1 MLHFSKAP
9 RRGSDQVA
17 EVRRA
22 TLAVTRATQSSQ
34 SHSRSDGIG
43 LQRNM
48 GNRGMMLLA
57 QSQRQDFA
65 HVDVGGEEM
74 SPTKDAQLHIAVDQV
89 APSDRVMRVP
99 AEPYVRQIHVDLN
112 RPQRVS
118 LDWQGT
124 PPPDARSNFRCS
136 TGKGYGDP
144 GDPAGICTRACCTPG
159 VNPCESPYDQ
169 RRSTGSCCTPIGD
182 FVIQS
187 KERDHAVE
195 GGTIPFWMYFYR
207 SRGIALHEYSP
218 VDGTPLSHGC
228 VRLDS
233 VNAEMLFNHSYVG
246 VTRVTVAGT
255 ATPACPAGQG
265 VACTT
270 SASAEPGRAADA
282 LAANVEREEV
292 DSGV

>member
-1 MLHFSKAP
+1 VLHRSKTP
-9 RRGSDQVA
+9 RREGAQVT

-22 TLAVTRATQSSQ
+22 TLAVTRITQSSQ
-34 SHSRSDGIG
+34 NHSPSDDIR
-43 LQRNM
+43 LQRSM

-57 QSQRQDFA
+57 HPQKQESVRVEVNRGMHLA
-65 HVDVGGEEM
+65 
-74 SPTKDAQLHIAVDQV
+74 KDAQQRIAVDQL
-89 APSDRVMRVP
+89 APSDRIMKAPV
-99 AEPYVRQIHVDLN
+99 EPYVRQVHVDLN

-124 PPPDARSNFRCS
+124 PPTDARSNFRCS

-144 GDPAGICTRACCTPG
+144 DDPVGICTRACCTPG

-169 RRSTGSCCTPIGD
+169 KRSTGSCCTPIGD

-195 GGTIPFWMYFYR
+195 GGTISFWMYFYR
-207 SRGIALHEYSP
+207 NRGIALHEYSP

-246 VTRVTVAGT
+246 ATQVTVAGT

-265 VACTT
+265 VACT
-270 SASAEPGRAADA
+270 SASAQPGRAADA
-282 LAANVEREEV
+282 LAVSVEREEV
-292 DSGV
+292 DAGA